1 MQYRILTDTV
11 LPLSGAAF
19 SPQTFAPVLPRLSP
33 NAPLCPDIESY
44 RLACRSGAFNIV
56 LTAPAQL
63 SGSYATARSAMR
75 QAGCS
80 RFRQPHIWR
89 GAAFARLLCGRARKA
104 GSLFREDSAR
114 YSGGAEI
121 CSLLFCRAGWKCGG
135 SCGKP
140 TAVRRPAVS
149 FSRLYGGKRGGNPL
163 LPHDIGPFS
172 GRSAGRG
179 GRLYLKRGMSAA
191 IAHDRCEKR
200 SKPPVLSFI
209 RRMRQ
214 YSVR

>member
-1 MQYRILTDTV
+1 MTGSISAVSTPADSAFRETQRTKTWVNATIKEMATEIAGKAGIALFWDV
-11 LPLSGAAF
+11 QGAEF
-19 SPQTFAPVLPRLSP
+19 T
-33 NAPLCPDIESY
+33 IESIEQSKKTDCEFLMSLCDTY
-44 RLACRSGAFNIV
+44 GYSMKVYANKIV
-56 LTAPAQL
+56 IFDREEYKA
-63 SGSYATARSAMR
+63 
-75 QAGCS
+75 
-80 RFRQPHIWR
+80 

-179 GRLYLKRGMSAA
+179 GLPLFKTG
-191 IAHDRCEKR
+191 H
-200 SKPPVLSFI
+200 V
-209 RRMRQ
+209 RRHCARPL
-214 YSVR
+214 